1 MKNVLINVGIIL
13 AILFAYYI
21 DFFGWFTGRKALFFS
36 LGLVVLVFWAGIKIL
51 GNPFAG
57 LNEDEDKKDGDE

>member
-13 AILFAYYI
+13 GILFAYYI
-21 DFFGWFTGRKALFFS
+21 DFFGWFTGRKALLFS
-36 LGLVVLVFWAGIKIL
+36 LGLVVIVFWVGVKIL

-57 LNEDEDKKDGDE
+57 QGNDEDEKDGDE